1 MRIAI
6 ADDNPV
12 FLRLLETFVKK
23 WGFSP
28 DSFTDGDSVYK
39 ALSQPGA
46 PRLAILDWEMPGRTG
61 LDVCRDLAKLN
72 QPLRTYCILLTGHL
86 DPAELASALEAGAD
100 DYVRKPMHNAEMRRR
115 LEIWSRIIR
124 LEESLA
130 AGSELAEPAAAK
142 AAQAGQRVRESA
154 DKVGELVSSVGRWW
168 TESSD
173 MFVRAKTD
181 QVRDLGTRMDKLWAE
196 LKQANQDLIDALGSD
211 HQR

>member
-1 MRIAI
+1 MRIAV

-23 WGFSP
+23 WGFEP
-28 DSFTDGDSVYK
+28 ESFMDGDSAFA
-39 ALSQPGA
+39 ALSRPGA

-72 QPLRTYCILLTGHL
+72 LSTRTYCILLTGHL

-124 LEESLA
+124 LEQSLA
-130 AGSELAEPAAAK
+130 AGAELAEPQPGSERQM
-142 AAQAGQRVRESA
+142 QAIRETA
-154 DKVGELVSSVGRWW
+154 GKVAEQIQSVNHWW
-168 TESSD
+168 SESQD
-173 MFVRAKTD
+173 MFLRAKTD
-181 QVRDLGTRMDKLWAE
+181 QVRDLGLRMERISGDLRFSAE
-196 LKQANQDLIDALGSD
+196 QLADALQAEPGA
-211 HQR
+211 